1 MRSRIRAISTA
12 SRTSSRSDHWP
23 MWLDCAPVRRGFA
36 VIVIVRRLSTMDD
49 CSPHG
54 RPSRTPGPSRHTF
67 SRRWLSP
74 TLVSRWW
81 TARKH
86 GSGPTCRRASPS
98 SSMPRAESGHTRAIR
113 APQTRPPC
121 SPRHCVRPAFRP
133 RSSHGRRPSAFRSS
147 ARDAGPETT
156 ARRSWTRRRDCGRR
170 RRFGLNGWRATRR
183 RDRCLLVAQRALGLP
198 RVGLLLARV
207 GRG

>member
-1 MRSRIRAISTA
+1 MRSHVRAIPTA
-12 SRTSSRSDHWP
+12 SHTSSSSDHWP
-23 MWLDCAPVRRGFA
+23 MWPTARVRRSFA
-36 VIVIVRRLSTMDD
+36 VMMIVRRSLDD

-121 SPRHCVRPAFRP
+121 SPRRCVRRHFRP
-133 RSSHGRRPSAFRSS
+133 RSCHGRRPSAFRSS

-156 ARRSWTRRRDCGRR
+156 ARRSWTRRRDCGR